1 MQAEIDDSAQVVE
14 DLLQAAGGGEG
25 LRSPEPP
32 PSLKRNASGRI
43 ADFMRRSFRFKRTV
57 SSPHRSPSSP
67 GFDKKSPIIEEVDL
81 MPPSFFR
88 RQDSVIFKV
97 RPGQRF
103 TQYAD
108 VVVDQP
114 HKAPADLGNLGELK
128 HLIQTG
134 RRKQHTTCYNP
145 CSVMLP
151 IILESGDVLPAKS
164 YSDAIRDAV
173 LVTRTIEIDAE
184 MAGHRPSCSSVESG
198 YASEPESPSAN
209 QSDESF
215 SMRLQA
221 LTVKK
226 YIRSNNWPAGHRV
239 RAELW
244 KELCKDSERGGRISL
259 YREKIDQLV
268 ASGAY
273 QFLRHQTL
281 VNDDERLSQVL
292 ADWMG
297 WIFRDLPFQ
306 HLKVKTR
313 EALSLLFTTR
323 GPPSIDRSKNLRMF
337 EYFKFETQ
345 QKGFEE
351 IEAEDCMRKL

>member
-67 GFDKKSPIIEEVDL
+67 GFDKKSPIIEEV
-81 MPPSFFR
+81 
-88 RQDSVIFKV
+88 

-134 RRKQHTTCYNP
+134 RRKQ
-145 CSVMLP
+145 
-151 IILESGDVLPAKS
+151 
-164 YSDAIRDAV
+164 
-173 LVTRTIEIDAE
+173 
-184 MAGHRPSCSSVESG
+184 
-198 YASEPESPSAN
+198 
-209 QSDESF
+209 
-215 SMRLQA
+215 
-221 LTVKK
+221 VKK